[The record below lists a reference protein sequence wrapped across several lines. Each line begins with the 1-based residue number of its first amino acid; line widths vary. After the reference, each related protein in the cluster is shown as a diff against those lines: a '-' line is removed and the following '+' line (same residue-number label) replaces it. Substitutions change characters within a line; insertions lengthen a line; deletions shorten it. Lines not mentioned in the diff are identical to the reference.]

1 MNILNFNKF
10 FESALTIKDLQKDVK
25 GQLRG
30 DVLINKIKSE
40 QQLQLEPT
48 KAKGD
53 KMVVKK
59 MLDLTSTPPTYVDI
73 IGGTSSPIDQ
83 FTDQSGKFDGSKANS
98 YFLKGKNYL
107 PIFQDDDGKV
117 YKLNDLFKTT
127 DFGSR
132 GAGKTTNENEIIQM
146 LLLAK
151 RILVNRDFTM
161 RTVNQYL
168 EEFESGIIPPN
179 AVIPNGFRIRNLEHF
194 DADPEWMATFRNS
207 INNLAKARP
216 SGGILFDP
224 TINYKFYQNSVADPN
239 SIHKIVIKKFKDLLR
254 KSANSDEM
262 PNYFKDYI
270 SLDFAKYC
278 PADVWAITADEHDYN
293 EICSSIKNA
302 TDILDLNRILN
313 AEFEK
318 RTLIPIS
325 LKKVGIKVNSGK
337 IIVNNE
343 GGAELPKFNVTQFHI
358 EPETGKGIGSKIDT
372 TSIWYPKGEVKPI
385 QRQRNI
391 KIDTSNSSKFQN
403 VDGEIDGVYAR
414 HGKISFLMMK
424 RFIEES
430 PLYDKVLSVDETP
443 LQTVEL
449 LKNKNVQELKDMI
462 EELNAE
468 IKGFDN
474 PLGVN
479 VKDDLKGRPNNSLEK
494 KLISKIQSL
503 QIVRALSIIDYYDV
517 VVNENPRRLING
529 QPNPD
534 NEIDKIV
541 TKVLLYALSIHT
553 GGFSTPRYA
562 RVI

>member
-10 FESALTIKDLQKDVK
+10 FESALTIKELSKDAK

-30 DVLINKIKSE
+30 DILINKIKSE
-40 QQLQLEPT
+40 HQLQLEPT

-59 MLDLTSTPPTYVDI
+59 MLDFTLTPPTYVDV
-73 IGGTSSPIDQ
+73 IGATSSPIDQ
-83 FTDQSGKFDGSKANS
+83 ITNQFGKFDSTKANS

-107 PIFQDDDGKV
+107 PIFKDDEEKV

-207 INNLAKARP
+207 INNLAKAAPARK
-216 SGGILFDP
+216 SLFDP
-224 TINYKFYQNSVADPN
+224 IITYKFYQNSVADPN

-254 KSANSDEM
+254 SNGTDDM

-270 SLDFAKYC
+270 TLDFAKYC
-278 PADVWAITADEHDYN
+278 PADVWAVTANENDYN

-343 GGAELPKFNVTQFHI
+343 NGAELPKFNVTQFHI

-385 QRQRNI
+385 ERQRNI

-430 PLYDKVLSVDETP
+430 PLYDKVLSIDETP

-449 LKNKNVQELKDMI
+449 LKNKNVQELKDII
-462 EELNAE
+462 EDLNAE
-468 IKGFDN
+468 IKGFEN

-479 VKDDLKGRPNNSLEK
+479 VKDDLKGRPNDSLEK

-503 QIVRALSIIDYYDV
+503 QIIRALSIIDYHDV

>member
-10 FESALTIKDLQKDVK
+10 FESALTIKELSKDAK

-30 DVLINKIKSE
+30 DILINKIKSE
-40 QQLQLEPT
+40 HQLQLEPT

-59 MLDLTSTPPTYVDI
+59 MLDFTLTPPTYVDV
-73 IGGTSSPIDQ
+73 IGATSSPIDQ
-83 FTDQSGKFDGSKANS
+83 ITNQFGKFDSTKANS

-107 PIFQDDDGKV
+107 PIFKDDEEKV

-161 RTVNQYL
+161 RTVNQHL
-168 EEFESGIIPPN
+168 EDFESGIIPPN
-179 AVIPNGFRIRNLEHF
+179 VVIPNGFRIRNLEHF
-194 DADPEWMATFRNS
+194 DSDPEWMATFRNS
-207 INNLAKARP
+207 INNLAKAAPARK
-216 SGGILFDP
+216 SLFDP
-224 TINYKFYQNSVADPN
+224 TITYKFYQNSVADPN

-254 KSANSDEM
+254 SSVNDDM

-270 SLDFAKYC
+270 GLDFAKYC
-278 PADVWAITADEHDYN
+278 PADVWAVTANENDYN
-293 EICSSIKNA
+293 EICSSIKTA

-343 GGAELPKFNVTQFHI
+343 NGAELPKFNVTQFHI
-358 EPETGKGIGSKIDT
+358 EPEIGKGIGSKIDT

-385 QRQRNI
+385 ERQRNI

-403 VDGEIDGVYAR
+403 VDGEIDGVYSR

-430 PLYDKVLSVDETP
+430 PLYDKVLSIDETP

-449 LKNKNVQELKDMI
+449 LKNKNVQELKDII
-462 EELNAE
+462 EDLNAE
-468 IKGFDN
+468 IKGFEN
-474 PLGVN
+474 PLGIN
-479 VKDDLKGRPNNSLEK
+479 VKDDLKGRPNDSLEK

-503 QIVRALSIIDYYDV
+503 QIIRALSIIDYHDV

>member
-10 FESALTIKDLQKDVK
+10 FESSLTIKDLQKDVK

-30 DVLINKIKSE
+30 NVLINKIKSE
-40 QQLQLEPT
+40 HQLQLEPT
-48 KAKGD
+48 KSKGD
-53 KMVVKK
+53 KMIVKK
-59 MLDLTSTPPTYVDI
+59 MLDFTTSPPTYVDI
-73 IGGTSSPIDQ
+73 IGATSSPIDQ
-83 FTDQSGKFDGSKANS
+83 ITDHSGKFDDSKANS
-98 YFLKGKNYL
+98 YFLKGKNYS
-107 PIFQDDDGKV
+107 PVFQDDDGVV

-132 GAGKTTNENEIIQM
+132 GAGRTTNENEIIQM

-151 RILVNRDFTM
+151 RILVNRDFSM
-161 RTVNQYL
+161 GMVNQYL

-179 AVIPNGFRIRNLEHF
+179 VVIPNGFRIRNLDHF
-194 DADPEWMATFRNS
+194 DSDPQWMATFRNS
-207 INNLAKARP
+207 INNLAKAAPARR
-216 SGGILFDP
+216 SLFDP
-224 TINYKFYQNSVADPN
+224 TITYKFYQNSVADPN

-254 KSANSDEM
+254 NSREDDIV
-262 PNYFKDYI
+262 KGYI
-270 SLDFAKYC
+270 TLDFAKYC
-278 PADVWAITADEHDYN
+278 PADVWAVTANENDYN
-293 EICSSIKNA
+293 EISSSIKTA
-302 TDILDLNRILN
+302 TDISDLNRILN

-325 LKKVGIKVNSGK
+325 LKKVGIKINSGK
-337 IIVNNE
+337 IIINNE
-343 GGAELPKFNVTQFHI
+343 NGAELPKFNVTQFHI

-372 TSIWYPKGEVKPI
+372 NSIWYPKGEVKTI
-385 QRQRNI
+385 ERQRNI

-430 PLYDKVLSVDETP
+430 PLYDKVLSIDETP

-462 EELNAE
+462 EDLNTQ
-468 IKGFDN
+468 IKGFEN

-479 VKDDLKGRPNNSLEK
+479 IKDDLKGRPNNSLEK

-503 QIVRALSIIDYYDV
+503 QIIRSLSIIDYHDV
-517 VVNENPRRLING
+517 VINENPRRLING

-534 NEIDKIV
+534 NEIDRIV
-541 TKVLLYALSIHT
+541 TKVLLYALSINT

>member
-10 FESALTIKDLQKDVK
+10 FESSLTIKELSKDSK
-25 GQLRG
+25 EIGQLRG
-30 DVLINKIKSE
+30 DVLINKINTEK
-40 QQLQLEPT
+40 QLQLEPT
-48 KAKGD
+48 KGD
-53 KMVVKK
+53 KIVVKK
-59 MLDLTSTPPTYVDI
+59 MLDFTTTPPTYVDV
-73 IGGTSSPIDQ
+73 IGATSSPIEQ
-83 FTDQSGKFDGSKANS
+83 ITDQSGKFDTTKANS
-98 YFLKGKNYL
+98 YFLKGKSYL
-107 PIFQDDDGKV
+107 PIFQGDDNKV
-117 YKLNDLFKTT
+117 YKLNDLFKSV

-151 RILVNRDFTM
+151 RISVNRDFNAK
-161 RTVNQYL
+161 TVNRYL
-168 EEFESGIIPPN
+168 EEFESGIIPQN
-179 AVIPNGFRIRNLEHF
+179 VVIPNGFRIRNLDHF
-194 DADPEWMATFRNS
+194 DSDPQWMATFKNS
-207 INNLAKARP
+207 INNLAKASPGRR
-216 SGGILFDP
+216 SLFDP
-224 TINYKFYQNSVADPN
+224 SINYKFYQNSVVDPN
-239 SIHKIVIKKFKDLLR
+239 SIHKIVIKKFKELLR
-254 KSANSDEM
+254 SSANDDM
-262 PNYFKDYI
+262 PNYFRDYI
-270 SLDFAKYC
+270 GLDFAKYC
-278 PADVWAITADEHDYN
+278 PADVWAITSNENDYN
-293 EICSSIKNA
+293 EICSSIKSS

-343 GGAELPKFNVTQFHI
+343 NGAEIPKFNVNQFHI

-372 TSIWYPKGEVKPI
+372 TSIWYPKGEIKPI
-385 QRQRNI
+385 ERQRNI
-391 KIDTSNSSKFQN
+391 KIDTSNSSRFQN

-430 PLYDKVLSVDETP
+430 TLYNKVLEVDENP
-443 LQTVEL
+443 LQTVEE
-449 LKNKNVQELKDMI
+449 LKNKSVDELKDLI
-462 EELNAE
+462 EDLNTQ
-468 IKGFDN
+468 IKEFEN

-503 QIVRALSIIDYYDV
+503 QIIRALSIIDYQDV
-517 VVNENPRRLING
+517 VVNKSPRRLING

-534 NEIDKIV
+534 NEIDRIV